1 MPSIPRQRWAPLL
14 LFVAAWSLALGAK
27 SPLRADGPGTPP
39 VDDLS
44 SLLAESVKKHK
55 LPGMAAA
62 IVEGGRITAM
72 GAAGVRVRGHQEQIT
87 TDDLFHIG
95 SDTKSMTATLIAIL
109 IEEGKL
115 HWNSTPA
122 EVFAGHGIQHIDP
135 AWKQVTLEE
144 LLSHHAGVRPNPDDK
159 TLESLVTLKP
169 REQRLRVCRTLLEKP
184 PDHAPGKAFLYSNAR
199 YIIAGAM
206 AEAVT
211 DQPWEDLVIER
222 VFKPLRMQH
231 AGFGPPGLSPKGA
244 KPSSS
249 ITQPWG
255 HEGAGPGIE
264 PGPEADNPPSLGPAG
279 RVHLTLSDWAR
290 YATLHL
296 SAEHPAANASTGGRP
311 PLLATRPPAPL
322 LPPPL
327 RPAPLLPLSQ
337 LRHLHTPFG
346 GPMDKSGT
354 KYAMGWAVISRAT
367 PGQIELTHAGS
378 NGMWYAD
385 ISLRM
390 WENRAILIVTNQ
402 GGEAASR
409 ACSEVKRTLVKRS
422 RSGTAK

>member
-1 MPSIPRQRWAPLL
+1 MSFMPRQRWAPLL
-14 LFVAAWSLALGAK
+14 LFVAAWSLTLGAE
-27 SPLRADGPGTPP
+27 SPLRADETGKPP
-39 VDDLS
+39 VDDPS

-62 IVEGGRITAM
+62 IVDGGRITAI

-115 HWNSTPA
+115 RWNSTPA
-122 EVFAGHGIQHIDP
+122 EIFAGHSIKHIDP
-135 AWKQVTLEE
+135 AWNKVTLEE
-144 LLSHHAGVRPNPDDK
+144 LLSHHAGVRPNPDMN
-159 TLESLVTLKP
+159 TLDSLMSFKP

-184 PDHAPGKAFLYSNAR
+184 PDHEPGKDYLYSNAG

-211 DQPWEDLVIER
+211 DQPWEDLMIER
-222 VFKPLRMQH
+222 VFKPLGMKH
-231 AGFGPPGLSPKGA
+231 VGFGPPGLSQNGA
-244 KPSSS
+244 KPSAS

-255 HEGAGPGIE
+255 HEGAGAGVE
-264 PGPEADNPPSLGPAG
+264 PGPEADNPPSLSPAG
-279 RVHLTLSDWAR
+279 RVHLTLRDWAR

-296 SAEHPAANASTGGRP
+296 SAENPEANASTGGRP
-311 PLLATRPPAPL
+311 L
-322 LPPPL
+322 LPV
-327 RPAPLLPLSQ
+327 AQ
-337 LRHLHTPFG
+337 LRHLHRPFG
-346 GPMDKSGT
+346 GPIDKSGA
-354 KYAMGWAVISRAT
+354 KYAMGWGVISRGA

-378 NGMWYAD
+378 NGMWYAV

-402 GGEAASR
+402 GDKAASR
-409 ACSEVKRTLVKRS
+409 ACAEVRAKLAKHS
-422 RSGTAK
+422 RSGAGK

>member
-1 MPSIPRQRWAPLL
+1 MPFMPRQRWARLL
-14 LFVAAWSLALGAK
+14 LFVAAWSLTLGAE
-27 SPLRADGPGTPP
+27 SPLRADETGMPP

-62 IVEGGRITAM
+62 IVGGGRITAI
-72 GAAGVRVRGHQEQIT
+72 GAAGVRVRGHQEKIT

-115 HWNSTPA
+115 RWNSTPA

-135 AWKQVTLEE
+135 AWKKVTLEE
-144 LLSHHAGVRPNPDDK
+144 LLSHHAGVRPNPDMS
-159 TLESLVTLKP
+159 TLDSLLIFKP
-169 REQRLRVCRTLLEKP
+169 REQRLRVCRTILEKP
-184 PDHAPGKAFLYSNAR
+184 PDHEPGKDFLYSNAG

-211 DQPWEDLVIER
+211 DQPWEDLMIER
-222 VFKPLRMQH
+222 VFKPLGMKH
-231 AGFGPPGLSPKGA
+231 VGFGPPGLSPKGA
-244 KPSSS
+244 RPSSS

-255 HEGAGPGIE
+255 HEGAGAGME
-264 PGPEADNPPSLGPAG
+264 PGPGADNPPSLGPAG

-296 SAEHPAANASTGGRP
+296 SAEHPEANASAGGRP
-311 PLLATRPPAPL
+311 LLPAPL
-322 LPPPL
+322 LP
-327 RPAPLLPLSQ
+327 AAQ

-346 GPMDKSGT
+346 GPIDKSGA

-402 GGEAASR
+402 GDKAASR
-409 ACSEVKRTLVKRS
+409 ACAEVRATLVKHS
-422 RSGTAK
+422 RSGAGK

>member
-1 MPSIPRQRWAPLL
+1 MPLMPRQRWAPLL
-14 LFVAAWSLALGAK
+14 LFVAAWSLTLGAE
-27 SPLRADGPGTPP
+27 SPLRADGTGKPP

-62 IVEGGRITAM
+62 IVVGGRITAL
-72 GAAGVRVRGHQEQIT
+72 GAAGVRVRGHQERIT

-115 HWNSTPA
+115 RWNSTPA
-122 EVFAGHGIQHIDP
+122 EVLAGHGIQHIDP
-135 AWKQVTLEE
+135 AWKRVTLEE

-169 REQRLRVCRTLLEKP
+169 REQRLRVCRTILEKP
-184 PDHAPGKAFLYSNAR
+184 PDHAPGKDFLYSNAG

-211 DQPWEDLVIER
+211 DQAWEDLMIER
-222 VFKPLRMQH
+222 VFKPLGMQH
-231 AGFGPPGLSPKGA
+231 AGFGPPGQSQQSGLSQKGA

-255 HEGAGPGIE
+255 HEGAGAGIE

-296 SAEHPAANASTGGRP
+296 SAEHPEAIASTGGRP
-311 PLLATRPPAPL
+311 L

-327 RPAPLLPLSQ
+327 LPMAQ

-346 GPMDKSGT
+346 GPIDKSGA
-354 KYAMGWAVISRAT
+354 KYAMGWGVISRGT

-402 GGEAASR
+402 GNEAARR
-409 ACSEVKRTLVKRS
+409 ACAEVGRTLVKHS
-422 RSGTAK
+422 RSGAGK